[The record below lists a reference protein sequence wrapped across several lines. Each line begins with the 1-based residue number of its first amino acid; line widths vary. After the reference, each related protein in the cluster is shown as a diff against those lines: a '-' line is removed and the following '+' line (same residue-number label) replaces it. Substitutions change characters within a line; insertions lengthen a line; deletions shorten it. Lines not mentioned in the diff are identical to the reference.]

1 MPVVLLIIVGALAGV
16 LATRLMRMNTD
27 LPTAMIIGVLGA
39 VVGGM
44 GFRFLMTS
52 ASWIG
57 AFVLALLGSLLLLWL
72 WQFYQGRR

>member
-39 VVGGM
+39 IVGGM

-72 WQFYQGRR
+72 WQFFQGRR

>member
-1 MPVVLLIIVGALAGV
+1 MPVVVLIIVGALAGV

-27 LPTAMIIGVLGA
+27 LPTAMIIGILGA
-39 VVGGM
+39 VVGGL

-52 ASWIG
+52 SSWIG

-72 WQFYQGRR
+72 WRFYQGRR